1 MTDLGTRLKR
11 ARETQGVDLRD
22 IAAATKIS
30 VAALEA
36 LERND
41 YSRLPGGIFSRSFVR
56 SYALAVGLD
65 PDATVNEFVTALQH
79 YEREAERNARK
90 PEISADDRAFLARQ
104 QRAFRRLRLGLLAGG
119 LVLIAL
125 VLYLWLV
132 WWPARTAI

>member
-1 MTDLGTRLKR
+1 MKR
-11 ARETQGVDLRD
+11 AREAQGVDLRD
-22 IAAATKIS
+22 IATATKIS

-65 PDATVNEFVTALQH
+65 PDATVNEFVTALHH
-79 YEREAERNARK
+79 YEREAERNAKK

-104 QRAFRRLRLGLLAGG
+104 QRAFQQLRIALIVGG
-119 LVLIAL
+119 LAIVAAA
-125 VLYLWLV
+125 LYLWLV
-132 WWPARTAI
+132 WWPARSGS